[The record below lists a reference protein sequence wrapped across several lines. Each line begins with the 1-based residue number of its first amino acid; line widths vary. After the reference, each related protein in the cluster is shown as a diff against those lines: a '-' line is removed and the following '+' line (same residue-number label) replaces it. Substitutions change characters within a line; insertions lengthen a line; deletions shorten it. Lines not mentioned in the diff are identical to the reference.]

1 MENITGT
8 TAQGVNMLEKNVV
21 CLHNC
26 KNTCAML
33 NEALRKET
41 AISKFYDSILEQ
53 CNMPAV
59 SDFVAE
65 QIEIRQKSI
74 LAIIQKLNEI
84 HARSQIIDGISS
96 SFES

>member
-1 MENITGT
+1 
-8 TAQGVNMLEKNVV
+8 
-21 CLHNC
+21 
-26 KNTCAML
+26 
-33 NEALRKET
+33 
-41 AISKFYDSILEQ
+41 
-53 CNMPAV
+53 MPAV